1 MIKII
6 TSDNPISPIFNIIY
20 IMRCNSSSSFG
31 LLGIRKITS
40 VSPIINPFLDLRCRT
55 LIYNIDVNDTRKLD
69 QKKQWSLKIESR
81 KSKLV
86 SKDKLLT
93 DLKKNN
99 YENLIIIAIAFLWII
114 IEYLLRF
121 SD

>member
-1 MIKII
+1 
-6 TSDNPISPIFNIIY
+6 
-20 IMRCNSSSSFG
+20 MRCNSSSSFG

>member
-1 MIKII
+1 M
-6 TSDNPISPIFNIIY
+6 TLFNIIY

-69 QKKQWSLKIESR
+69 QKNNGALKLSLENQNWYQR
-81 KSKLV
+81 Q
-86 SKDKLLT
+86 KDKLLT